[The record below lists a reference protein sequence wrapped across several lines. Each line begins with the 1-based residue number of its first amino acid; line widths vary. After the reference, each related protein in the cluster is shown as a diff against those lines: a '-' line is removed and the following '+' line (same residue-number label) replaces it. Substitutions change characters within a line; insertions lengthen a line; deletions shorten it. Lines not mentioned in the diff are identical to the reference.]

1 MREKRMGIYQE
12 LGIKKV
18 VNAWGTVTKLGGSL
32 MSPEV
37 LEAMREAAGSFVSM
51 EELHEKAGRRIAEL
65 LNVEAACVTCGA
77 AAGLAVATAA
87 CMTGLRKSFA
97 YQLPDTT
104 GMKDEILVL
113 KCHRDL
119 YDQSMLLT
127 GAKFVEV
134 GVTSYAFAQQIEDKI
149 SDRTA
154 AFFFTCEAET
164 MRGSIP
170 FEEIAAVCKAHGVP
184 IIVDA
189 AAELPPKK
197 NIRRYLDMGAS
208 FVVFSGGKELRG
220 PQASGLILGT
230 KEGIEACDLNCCP
243 NYGIG
248 RAMKVDKENICGL
261 VKAVEIFAGKDYDR
275 QMKIWE
281 GYTHQLEKMLSSCA
295 AIQIC
300 TGYPH
305 EPGVQ
310 PACILRLFV
319 KPLTMTAP
327 ELFDRLTALN
337 PSVYTFLY
345 QDKVVLNPQCLE
357 EDELQYVADAILS
370 VVSEQK

>member
-1 MREKRMGIYQE
+1 MGIYKN
-12 LGIKKV
+12 LGLKKV

-32 MSPEV
+32 MAPEV
-37 LEAMREAAGSFVSM
+37 LDAMREAAGSFVSM
-51 EELHEKAGRRIAEL
+51 EELHEAAGKRIAEL
-65 LNVEAACVTCGA
+65 LGVEAAGVTCGA
-77 AAGLAVATAA
+77 AAGLAIATAA
-87 CMTGLRKSFA
+87 CMTGKRKSFA

-104 GMKDEILVL
+104 GMRDEVLVL

-149 SDRTA
+149 TDKTA
-154 AFFFTCEAET
+154 AFFFTCEAEN

-170 FEEIAAVCKAHGVP
+170 FEEIAALCKAHNIP

-189 AAELPPKK
+189 AAELPPKQ
-197 NIRRYLDMGAS
+197 NIHRYLDMGAS

-220 PQASGLILGT
+220 PQASGLILGFRDS
-230 KEGIEACDLNCCP
+230 IEACSLNCCP

-248 RAMKVDKENICGL
+248 RCMKIDKENICGL
-261 VKAVEIFAGKDYDR
+261 VKAVELFAQKDYDR
-275 QMKIWE
+275 QMEIWS
-281 GYTHQLEKMLSSCA
+281 GYTHKLYELLSACPDLEL
-295 AIQIC
+295 
-300 TGYPH
+300 TLGYPQ

-319 KPLTMTAP
+319 KPLTLTSA
-327 ELFDRLTALN
+327 ELFDRLTAMD
-337 PSVYTFLY
+337 PAVYTFLY
-345 QDKVVLNPQCLE
+345 QDKVVLNPQCLTE
-357 EDELQYVADAILS
+357 EELPIVADAILRA
-370 VVSEQK
+370 VRA

>member
-1 MREKRMGIYQE
+1 MREKRMGIYQD

-149 SDRTA
+149 SDRMA
-154 AFFFTCEAET
+154 AFF
-164 MRGSIP
+164 G
-170 FEEIAAVCKAHGVP
+170 EE
-184 IIVDA
+184 
-189 AAELPPKK
+189 
-197 NIRRYLDMGAS
+197 
-208 FVVFSGGKELRG
+208 
-220 PQASGLILGT
+220 
-230 KEGIEACDLNCCP
+230 
-243 NYGIG
+243 
-248 RAMKVDKENICGL
+248 
-261 VKAVEIFAGKDYDR
+261 
-275 QMKIWE
+275 
-281 GYTHQLEKMLSSCA
+281 LS
-295 AIQIC
+295 
-300 TGYPH
+300 
-305 EPGVQ
+305 
-310 PACILRLFV
+310 
-319 KPLTMTAP
+319 
-327 ELFDRLTALN
+327 
-337 PSVYTFLY
+337 
-345 QDKVVLNPQCLE
+345 
-357 EDELQYVADAILS
+357 
-370 VVSEQK
+370 

>member
-1 MREKRMGIYQE
+1 MGIYEE
-12 LGIKKV
+12 LQVKKV

-32 MSPEV
+32 MPPEV
-37 LEAMREAAGSFVSM
+37 LRAMREAADSFVNM
-51 EELHEKAGRRIAEL
+51 DELHGAAGRRIAEL
-65 LNVEAACVTCGA
+65 LGVEAACVTCGA

-87 CMTGLRKSFA
+87 CMTGSRKSFA

-127 GAKFVEV
+127 GARFVEI
-134 GVTSYAFAQQIEDKI
+134 GVTSHAFLQQIEDRI

-170 FEEIAAVCKAHGVP
+170 FHEIAELCARRGIP

-189 AAELPPKK
+189 AAEIPPKE
-197 NIRRYLDMGAS
+197 NVRRYLDMGAR

-220 PQASGLILGT
+220 PQASGLILGS
-230 KEGIEACDLNCCP
+230 KEDIAACDLNCCP

-261 VKAVEIFAGKDYDR
+261 VKAVELFAAKDYGR
-275 QMKIWE
+275 QMEIWDAYARRMYE
-281 GYTHQLEKMLSSCA
+281 SLSSCKA
-295 AIQIC
+295 LSVSLGHPQ
-300 TGYPH
+300 

-310 PACILRLFV
+310 PACILRVFV
-319 KPLTMTAP
+319 RPLTMTSDA
-327 ELFDRLTALN
+327 LFARLAARN
-337 PSVYTFLY
+337 PAVYTFLY
-345 QDKVVLNPQCLE
+345 RDTVVLNPQCLE
-357 EDELQYVADAILS
+357 EEELPLVTDAILEA
-370 VVSEQK
+370 VSADA

>member
-197 NIRRYLDMGAS
+197 NIRRYLDMCAS

-275 QMKIWE
+275 QMEIWE
-281 GYTHQLEKMLSSCA
+281 GYTHQLEKMLSACP

-300 TGYPH
+300 TGYPQ

>member
-1 MREKRMGIYQE
+1 MGIYQE
-12 LGIKKV
+12 LGMKKV

-32 MSPEV
+32 MEPEV
-37 LEAMREAAGSFVSM
+37 LEAMRQAAGSFVNM
-51 EELHEKAGRRIAEL
+51 EELHAAAGERIAQL
-65 LNVEAACVTCGA
+65 LGVEAACITCGA
-77 AAGLAVATAA
+77 AAGLAIATAA
-87 CMTGLRKSFA
+87 CMTGSRKSFA

-127 GAKFVEV
+127 GARFVEV
-134 GVTSYAFAQQIEDKI
+134 GVTSFAFAQQIEDKI
-149 SDRTA
+149 SERTA
-154 AFFFTCEAET
+154 AFFFTCEAEK

-170 FEEIAAVCKAHGVP
+170 FEEIAGVCGRHGIP

-189 AAELPPKK
+189 AAELPPKE

-220 PQASGLILGT
+220 PQASGLILGK
-230 KEGIEACDLNCCP
+230 KEGIAACDLNCCP
-243 NYGIG
+243 NYGVG

-261 VKAVEIFAGKDYDR
+261 VKAVELFAKKDYGR
-275 QMKIWE
+275 QMEIWE
-281 GYTHQLEKMLSSCA
+281 GYTKRLDGMLSSCEEVELSM
-295 AIQIC
+295 
-300 TGYPH
+300 GYPQ

-319 KPLTMTAP
+319 KPLRMTSE
-327 ELFDRLTALN
+327 ELFNRLTALN
-337 PSVYTFLY
+337 PPVYTFLY
-345 QDKVVLNPQCLE
+345 QDKVVLNPQCLKE
-357 EDELQYVADAILS
+357 EELEYVAEAIKS
-370 VVSEQK
+370 VVKA